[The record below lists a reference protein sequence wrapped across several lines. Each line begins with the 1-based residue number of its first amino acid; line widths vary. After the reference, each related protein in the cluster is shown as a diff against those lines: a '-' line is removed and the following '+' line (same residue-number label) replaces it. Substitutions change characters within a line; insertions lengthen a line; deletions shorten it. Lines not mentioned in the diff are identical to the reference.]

1 MLEHPFK
8 HSAAAQQKHPVAEQ
22 TTGCGLKLM
31 PYFAGVAACGATAA
45 RGP

>member
-1 MLEHPFK
+1 MLEHPFER
-8 HSAAAQQKHPVAEQ
+8 SVAVQQKHPVVEQ

-31 PYFAGVAACGATAA
+31 PYFAGVAVCGATVG